1 MIVNN
6 KSLHSVFFIMS
17 FFIFQGEGVTSVF
30 AKDAQANFTT
40 QFDYNGPTCE
50 VTTDNNHVSVSLGT
64 VEVSSFKSKGDM
76 SNAVPFNINLDCQFD
91 TPDGVQVRFKG
102 VSPAEDNS
110 LLALDGVGGND
121 VASGLAI
128 AIFDDEHEKIP
139 LQTSS
144 KRYSA
149 PVGRSQLQFSARY
162 VAYGWPVYAGNA
174 RATATFEIL
183 YP

>member
-1 MIVNN
+1 MTINN
-6 KSLHSVFFIMS
+6 KILYTAWLIVSFIS
-17 FFIFQGEGVTSVF
+17 CWGINLTSSY
-30 AKDAQANFTT
+30 AKDAQTNFTT

-50 VTTDNNHVSVSLGT
+50 VTTDNSHISVSLGS
-64 VEVSSFKSKGDM
+64 VEMSSFKSKGDM

-102 VSPAEDNS
+102 VSPMEDNS
-110 LLALDGVGGND
+110 LLALDGAGGND

-128 AIFDDEHEKIP
+128 AIFDDENTKVS

-144 KRYSA
+144 KVYSA
-149 PVGRSQLQFSARY
+149 PVGRSQLQFAARY
-162 VAYGWPVYAGNA
+162 IAYTWPVSAGNA